1 MQQIRQQTTETRN
14 RAAQVVARP
23 ALHLV
28 RPIAPVP
35 RFPRWLHLV
44 DRVHRADRSAE
55 ALLTDAL
62 VLLIAGLAVGVGTPA
77 MTLVAATLAFLY
89 MARCYVERGPL
100 ETQGLLWHP
109 SAFAGPYALV
119 MLALVAAAPRFG
131 AERGEVVAYAIAGA
145 AGLLALRAATWATLV
160 VARHNGVGLRPT
172 LVVGDGAVART
183 VSKKLAD
190 NPGSG
195 LRPVGILSPSG
206 LDLGEGAGFAARPD
220 DLPPVVR
227 RHGVT
232 QLVVVPEGNHDLGI
246 TECLEQCSGLDVQVA
261 MLPPLAD
268 LFLHPGHVAQVAG
281 LPLLPLGKLCLGQP
295 MTSQPGKRLF
305 DVALSSVLLLLAMP
319 IMAAT
324 AFAVWFEDRGPV
336 FYKQRRVGRHGE
348 LFEMLKFR
356 SMVNGADRLVVD
368 LRDQNMTDG
377 LLFKVV
383 DDPRVTKVGNV
394 IRKLSIDELPQ
405 LWNVL
410 RGDMSL
416 VGPRPLP
423 RDPDEFGALD
433 GMRHSALPGITG
445 YWQLSG
451 GNDLTYQEMVK
462 LDLAYIQSW
471 SLWLDVRLLLR
482 TIPALV
488 YRRTP
493 Y

>member
-1 MQQIRQQTTETRN
+1 MQQAMIEDTPPTLVATVN
-14 RAAQVVARP
+14 RPPLR
-23 ALHLV
+23 LV
-28 RPIAPVP
+28 RPVAPVP
-35 RFPRWLHLV
+35 PFPGWLRAV
-44 DRVHRADRSAE
+44 DAIHRADRHPVVIA
-55 ALLTDAL
+55 ADAVILL
-62 VLLIAGLAVGVGTPA
+62 LA
-77 MTLVAATLAFLY
+77 TLVAGAGLPGIALAAVGLAFLY
-89 MARCYVERGPL
+89 MARCYVQRGSL
-100 ETQGLLWHP
+100 ETQGMLWFP

-119 MLALVAAAPRFG
+119 MLALVAVAPRVG
-131 AERGEVVAYAIAGA
+131 AARDEVVAFAIAGA
-145 AGLLALRAATWATLV
+145 AGLLLARCLTWATLV
-160 VARHNGVGLRPT
+160 VARHNGIGLRPT

-183 VSKKLAD
+183 VSKKLLD
-190 NPGSG
+190 NPGAG

-206 LDLGEGAGFAARPD
+206 EDLGEAAGFAARPD
-220 DLPPVVR
+220 DLPSVVR

-246 TECLEQCSGLDVQVA
+246 SECLEHCGGLDVQVA

-268 LFLHPGHVAQVAG
+268 LFLNPGHVAQVAG
-281 LPLLPLGKLCLGQP
+281 LPLLPLGKLCQGQP
-295 MTSQPGKRLF
+295 IASQPGKRLF
-305 DVALSSVLLLLAMP
+305 DIAASAILLLLAAP

-324 AFAVWFEDRGPV
+324 AVAIWLDDRGPV
-336 FYKQRRVGRHGE
+336 FYRQRRVGRHGE
-348 LFEMLKFR
+348 QFGMLKFR
-356 SMVNGADRLVVD
+356 SMVVDADQLVID

-377 LLFKVV
+377 LLFKVA
-383 DDPRVTKVGNV
+383 DDPRVTKVGGI

-471 SLWLDVRLLLR
+471 SLWLDIRLLLR
-482 TIPALV
+482 TIPALL